1 MRLDGNWVCHWRWQ
15 VLWDNVNYAFC
26 VAGIM
31 LPSSHPQ
38 MPPLNILSP
47 TKLTSKKSS
56 RSFSSAPKEEFI
68 RYEPPTI
75 MIQTTKDSFSSF
87 FQPNFWFS
95 SKLVCGEPAPDVLLQ
110 AIPFQHKR
118 FFRWIF
124 FVFGFVFISVCVLCC
139 VCLSLVQHKRFFRWI
154 FFVWEVNI
162 IKRLQ
167 NLYGGN
173 TMKQSWQKKFNHIFS
188 RKETA

>member
-1 MRLDGNWVCHWRWQ
+1 
-15 VLWDNVNYAFC
+15 
-26 VAGIM
+26 M

-68 RYEPPTI
+68 RYEPPI
-75 MIQTTKDSFSSF
+75 MIQTTKNSFCF
-87 FQPNFWFS
+87 HFQPNFWFS

-124 FVFGFVFISVCVLCC
+124 FVFVFVFLCICVFISVCVLCC
-139 VCLSLVQHKRFFRWI
+139 VCLTLCPAQTLLQ
-154 FFVWEVNI
+154 VNI
-162 IKRLQ
+162 LSIVCELSKG
-167 NLYGGN
+167 YKTFVKEK
-173 TMKQSWQKKFNHIFS
+173 TMKQN
-188 RKETA
+188 

>member
-68 RYEPPTI
+68 RYEPAI
-75 MIQTTKDSFSSF
+75 MIQTTKDSLFH

-124 FVFGFVFISVCVLCC
+124 FV
-139 VCLSLVQHKRFFRWI
+139 
-154 FFVWEVNI
+154 WEVNI

-167 NLYGGN
+167 NLYGRN
-173 TMKQSWQKKFNHIFS
+173 TMKQNWQKKFNHIFS